1 MFIERSCIF
10 CDLPSDNH
18 LDVCSHCL
26 QDLPW
31 QGNACSKCAL
41 PLSIVMETTTI
52 KQALCKNCIELPPFF
67 QQTFATF
74 NYNFPIDALIPKI
87 KSEKQRFHL
96 HWLALCLTEKLP
108 ACLKMPEVLIPVPIS
123 KKKMLRTGYNQTE
136 QLASELSKLLNIEV
150 DNRLVSKNR
159 DTRAQANLNAKQRKR
174 NLLDAFEVQENNYRH
189 IAIIDD
195 VMTTGATVNEIAKH
209 LLITGICKVD
219 VWVLARTPL

>member
-1 MFIERSCIF
+1 
-10 CDLPSDNH
+10 
-18 LDVCSHCL
+18 
-26 QDLPW
+26 
-31 QGNACSKCAL
+31 
-41 PLSIVMETTTI
+41 METTTI